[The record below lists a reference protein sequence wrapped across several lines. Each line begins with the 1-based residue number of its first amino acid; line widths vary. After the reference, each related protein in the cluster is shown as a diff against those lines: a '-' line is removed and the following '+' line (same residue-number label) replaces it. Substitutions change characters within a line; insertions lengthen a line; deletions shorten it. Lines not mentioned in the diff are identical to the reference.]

1 MSQNSKFESNLA
13 AAGGPVTL
21 AEVGGSL
28 AGASAVDPSRS
39 YLVSPLRDGG
49 FSASVIEDGQSQE
62 VYKGASREEATL
74 SIQCREAQA
83 AGIETLQFHNADTG
97 VVLKDS
103 KVLLKGSRYLDKT
116 GNAIEVDAVDAAKFN
131 CFDRSGAAVGS
142 FSSASLATSYLSVL
156 SAEPAA
162 LERARSQNTAPAF
175 EKAGVKDT
183 ASFTLDIAKRP
194 ALTQTADGY
203 ALMILQGTEKTA
215 EGVRARSVPVRGDQA
230 RLLDQMF
237 NTRKFDSPVQVAID
251 ATLKPQRLVDAGSGK
266 TRTAL
271 VAEAKSVKL
280 VPARAKEVGGLAA

>member
-1 MSQNSKFESNLA
+1 MSQKFESNLA

-39 YLVSPLRDGG
+39 YLVSPLREGG
-49 FSASVIEDGQSQE
+49 FSASVIENGTAQE

-83 AGIETLQFHNADTG
+83 AGIETLQFHNAETG
-97 VVLKDS
+97 VPLKDS
-103 KVLLKGSRYLDKT
+103 KYLLKGSRYLDKS
-116 GNAIEVDAVDAAKFN
+116 GNAIEIDAANPGKFN

-142 FSSASLATSYLSVL
+142 FSNASLATSYLSVL

-162 LERARSQNTAPAF
+162 LERARNQQKAPAIGAD
-175 EKAGVKDT
+175 KASVKDT
-183 ASFTLDIAKRP
+183 SFTLAIAKRP

-203 ALMILQGTEKTA
+203 ALMVLTGTEKTA

-237 NTRKFDSPVQVAID
+237 NTRSFDKPVEVAVE
-251 ATLKPQRLVDAGSGK
+251 ATLKPQRLVNAGSGV

-280 VPARAKEVGGLAA
+280 VAARAKELGGLAA